1 MKILSPIVFQHG
13 VFVSINLEVT
23 SVIVIV
29 GQGHWEPLLA
39 DILVPSPPGHR
50 PIMEHHHLDR
60 VGAVVARTLEA
71 ETCTLIHRDH
81 VINLRYQHQS
91 QRALTSTYTTNENA
105 AFVFIVFSTCDV
117 TKKPRGSNPIC

>member
-1 MKILSPIVFQHG
+1 MKILSPIVFKHG
-13 VFVSINLEVT
+13 VCVSINLEVT

-29 GQGHWEPLLA
+29 GQGYWEPLLA

-60 VGAVVARTLEA
+60 VGAVVAWTLEA

-81 VINLRYQHQS
+81 VVNL
-91 QRALTSTYTTNENA
+91 
-105 AFVFIVFSTCDV
+105 
-117 TKKPRGSNPIC
+117 

>member
-13 VFVSINLEVT
+13 VCVSINLEVT

-29 GQGHWEPLLA
+29 GQGHWDPLLA
-39 DILVPSPPGHR
+39 DILVPSPGHR

-60 VGAVVARTLEA
+60 VGAVEARTLEA

-81 VINLRYQHQS
+81 VVNL
-91 QRALTSTYTTNENA
+91 
-105 AFVFIVFSTCDV
+105 
-117 TKKPRGSNPIC
+117 

>member
-13 VFVSINLEVT
+13 VCVSINLEVA

-29 GQGHWEPLLA
+29 GQGYWDPLLTHV
-39 DILVPSPPGHR
+39 LVASPPAHG

-60 VGAVVARTLEA
+60 TGAVVARTLEA

-81 VINLRYQHQS
+81 VVNL
-91 QRALTSTYTTNENA
+91 ST
-105 AFVFIVFSTCDV
+105 IS
-117 TKKPRGSNPIC
+117 SS